1 MNLKALPRLPSS
13 DGDYDEFDTPKNSA
27 INLVNDI
34 TGLPA
39 PPSTPVKSPWAEHD
53 RAETNDS
60 SPAPPGPPPPSP
72 SKNAHEQTP
81 AERLASLR
89 HTFHRTEQSLYA
101 QLGRTQSS
109 SLNDVRRSFI
119 ASAKGAEK
127 RLCAWQKKHI
137 STLAASQIPE
147 RLTVE
152 EPEWWGKKCHA
163 VPGSSAIV
171 HEDDWGSI
179 ISYALRFVCAYS
191 HSFYLNLCLR
201 LPNSTSDYQ
210 RELTS
215 LSLSRLASSP
225 EPSSSS
231 SEAPSTSSTHTSSS
245 FFSAAMGYRLFAP
258 SNLAQ
263 PDPDLDDV
271 AWSEP
276 ETFCSVAARKGH
288 SRDSATIM
296 KLLRQNSKYQA
307 DGARL
312 NPAGASTSSLAMRF
326 GSLGAAAGQRMG
338 GVVPPAA
345 RAKADVQISRDEA
358 DGKLGIVSDAVEEVG
373 RILGQEAAKGE
384 KGETFVM
391 SRPESRASG
400 SLASASQSGSRSLG
414 EEGKLRHGHTPSVS
428 SLSSSASADSD
439 ATIGKR
445 SEGVVAKS
453 SHTSLPPPLPP
464 KHEHGLSASRQ
475 VDEVVQPQPQEPSP
489 AAPVPV
495 SVPATRAPSS
505 STFASTVTSGFSS
518 AMRFVLRDHE
528 SSRPTTPAPKTHH
541 GLLSADTAGIDDR
554 PHIKHDWT
562 IGKRLKFS
570 CTVYYA
576 KQFDAL
582 RRRCGIDDVFA
593 KSLSHSAN
601 WAAEGGKSR
610 SAFWK
615 TSDDRFIIKTLVDAW
630 NVADLYVFTR
640 VCFFLDVDMCAL
652 GKFCWKWLLRI
663 SDTWMLQPAKL
674 PFWPRWSVFTRWRF
688 GILRLGRY
696 NPRLIS
702 W

>member
-1 MNLKALPRLPSS
+1 MKLKALPRLPSS
-13 DGDYDEFDTPKNSA
+13 DGDYGEFDTPKISA
-27 INLVNDI
+27 INLVNGI
-34 TGLPA
+34 TRLPV

-53 RAETNDS
+53 RAGTSDS
-60 SPAPPGPPPPSP
+60 SPDPPGPPPPSP
-72 SKNAHEQTP
+72 LKNAQEQTP

-137 STLAASQIPE
+137 STGVSQIPE

-163 VPGSSAIV
+163 VPGSNAIV
-171 HEDDWGSI
+171 RDDDWGSI
-179 ISYALRFVCAYS
+179 ISYALRSVHAYN

-201 LPNSTSDYQ
+201 LSNSTSDYQ
-210 RELTS
+210 RELAS
-215 LSLSRLASSP
+215 LSFSRSAFSHDSSSASS
-225 EPSSSS
+225 EV
-231 SEAPSTSSTHTSSS
+231 PSTPSTHTSSS
-245 FFSAAMGYRLFAP
+245 FFSAAMGYRLFTP

-276 ETFCSVAARKGH
+276 ETFCSVASRKGH

-296 KLLRQNSKYQA
+296 KLLRQNSKSQA
-307 DGARL
+307 DGAG
-312 NPAGASTSSLAMRF
+312 PASPSSRF
-326 GSLGAAAGQRMG
+326 GSIGAAAGQRTG
-338 GVVPPAA
+338 GAVPPAA
-345 RAKADVQISRDEA
+345 WAKADVQISRDEA
-358 DGKLGIVSDAVEEVG
+358 DGKVEVASDAAEEVG
-373 RILGQEAAKGE
+373 RILGQEAGKGE
-384 KGETFVM
+384 RGETFVM
-391 SRPESRASG
+391 SRPGSRASG
-400 SLASASQSGSRSLG
+400 NVASVSQSGSRGLG
-414 EEGKLRHGHTPSVS
+414 EEGKLRREHAPSLS
-428 SLSSSASADSD
+428 SLSSSSASADSD

-445 SEGVVAKS
+445 PKGVVAKLS
-453 SHTSLPPPLPP
+453 QQSLPPPLPP
-464 KHEHGLSASRQ
+464 KHEDGLSASKQ
-475 VDEVVQPQPQEPSP
+475 VVEVVQPRPELPPP
-489 AAPVPV
+489 AALVPG
-495 SVPATRAPSS
+495 SAPTNRAPSS
-505 STFASTVTSGFSS
+505 STFTSTLTSGFSS
-518 AMRFVLRDHE
+518 AMRFMLRDHE
-528 SSRPTTPAPKTHH
+528 SSRPTSPLSKTHH
-541 GLLSADTAGIDDR
+541 GLLSADTAGFDDR

-562 IGKRLKFS
+562 IGKRTKFS

-582 RRRCGIDDVFA
+582 RQRCGIDDVFA

-630 NVADLYVFTR
+630 NVADLYVFTIAR
-640 VCFFLDVDMCAL
+640 FFLNVDMHAL
-652 GKFCWKWLLRI
+652 GRFYWK
-663 SDTWMLQPAKL
+663 
-674 PFWPRWSVFTRWRF
+674 
-688 GILRLGRY
+688 
-696 NPRLIS
+696 
-702 W
+702 